1 MPHKSKFS
9 YEQLGREYIIVS
21 NLLGLTV
28 NIGPFYPYRHLVIN
42 S

>member
-21 NLLGLTV
+21 ICWDWQATQDLST
-28 NIGPFYPYRHLVIN
+28 RTAT
-42 S
+42 